1 MEEKDEGIKGA
12 EGIVLHNGKIIL
24 GMQKAERWYKL
35 PNGESA
41 AIIKTI
47 GGKIEIE
54 DENSSKKA
62 LVREVLEEIRGIE
75 KSDIRISQNPI
86 FTKRVRMKE
95 VNPFERESNLKM
107 NADFY
112 ALFLMNKGKLHPND
126 LPALIEIPVSRFL
139 KLKFGSTEHIST
151 IQDCIIQ
158 NDNVELPENYALMIP
173 REIKMIFEEIRG
185 DLENVR

>member
-47 GGKIEIE
+47 GGKIETE
-54 DENSSKKA
+54 DENNSKKA

-126 LPALIEIPVSRFL
+126 LPALIEIPKEKFYDI
-139 KLKFGSTEHIST
+139 KLASNLSMRYIKDYIIKNEEEIS
-151 IQDCIIQ
+151 I
-158 NDNVELPENYALMIP
+158 PENYAIMAPKEVKNFL
-173 REIKMIFEEIRG
+173 
-185 DLENVR
+185 V